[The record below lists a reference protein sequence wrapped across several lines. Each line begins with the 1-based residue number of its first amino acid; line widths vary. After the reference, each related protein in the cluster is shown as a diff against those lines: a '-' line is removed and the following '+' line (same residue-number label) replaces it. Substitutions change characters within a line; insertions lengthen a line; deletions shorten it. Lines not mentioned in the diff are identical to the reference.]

1 MILIIDDDSSIRSS
15 LTFMLKRA
23 GYETEAVP
31 GPKEAIEVVRST
43 EPELI
48 LMDMNF
54 SLSTSGEEGLTLL
67 RQVRIFRPEVPVILM
82 TAWGSIQLAVQG
94 MQAGAFDFITKPWV
108 NSAFLKSVE
117 TALALNRKE
126 DIAPASN
133 RGEMDGKF
141 RFDKI
146 IGRSPAL
153 LGVLNTIG
161 RIAKTNASV
170 LITGESGVG
179 KESFPQI
186 IHQYSRRKHGQ
197 YIAVNCGAIPEG
209 TIDSELFGHEK
220 GAFTG
225 AIGERKGYFG
235 EADGGTI
242 FLDEVGELPLP
253 TQARLLRVLESG
265 EFIKVGSSKV
275 QKTDV
280 RIVAAT
286 NVNLTQAIAEGRF
299 REDLYYRLNTV
310 PIQIPPLRERGDDVL
325 LLFRK
330 FAADFAA
337 KYRMPAIQLTEDAK
351 KELLAYPWPGNVRQ
365 LKNITEQ
372 ISIIETNREITAA
385 ILQTYLP
392 AQNVQRLPA
401 LLGTRESKSFESERE
416 ILYSVLFDMR
426 QEVAELRKMVHN
438 MMAERAGQV
447 AQMGQV
453 GQVVATPV
461 VTTANQ
467 PSVPA
472 IIHPMQQATVCPKDD
487 DDDIQDTE
495 EYVEENLAL
504 DEVEKEMIRKALEKH
519 HGKRKGAA
527 RDLKIS
533 ERTLYRKIKEYELD

>member
-1 MILIIDDDSSIRSS
+1 MCIRDRLQQVKQRFGII
-15 LTFMLKRA
+15 
-23 GYETEAVP
+23 GNTEALSR
-31 GPKEAIEVVRST
+31 AI
-43 EPELI
+43 
-48 LMDMNF
+48 
-54 SLSTSGEEGLTLL
+54 
-67 RQVRIFRPEVPVILM
+67 
-82 TAWGSIQLAVQG
+82 
-94 MQAGAFDFITKPWV
+94 
-108 NSAFLKSVE
+108 
-117 TALALNRKE
+117 
-126 DIAPASN
+126 DIAIQVAPT
-133 RGEMDGKF
+133 D
-141 RFDKI
+141 
-146 IGRSPAL
+146 L
-153 LGVLNTIG
+153 
-161 RIAKTNASV
+161 SV

-242 FLDEVGELPLP
+242 FLDEVGELPMP

-265 EFIKVGSSKV
+265 EFIKVGSSRV

-330 FAADFAA
+330 FAADFAE

-372 ISIIETNREITAA
+372 ISIIETNREINAA

-392 AQNVQRLPA
+392 AQNTQRLPA
-401 LLGTRESKSFESERE
+401 LLGTRESKGFESERE

-426 QEVAELRKMVHN
+426 QEVAELKKMVHN
-438 MMAERAGQV
+438 LMAERAGQV
-447 AQMGQV
+447 SPVSA
-453 GQVVATPV
+453 VVATPV
-461 VTTANQ
+461 VTAQ

-472 IIHPMQQATVCPKDD
+472 IIHPVQQPAVCKD

-495 EYVEENLAL
+495 EYVEESLSL
-504 DEVEKEMIRKALEKH
+504 DEVEKEMICKALERH
-519 HGKRKGAA
+519 HGKRKSAA
-527 RDLKIS
+527 KDLNIS
-533 ERTLYRKIKEYELD
+533 ERTLYRKIKAVSYTHLTLPTKLEV